1 MSTNQKLLI
10 VEDDES
16 ARSVIRDA
24 LDVIAN
30 LDFLE
35 ASNGIEALRVVNDSE
50 PDVILLDLLMPELDG
65 FEVLKRLRLDSRRG
79 RIKVLVISALS
90 EPALIE
96 LLSEL
101 GADGVVPKP
110 FHVDELTSMVQ
121 QAVDDVRATAP
132 PGGNARSASARG
144 CTPGESPRP
153 GHRPRDVECRIPV
166 ETRPTRVD
174 ERVT

>member
-35 ASNGIEALRVVNDSE
+35 ASNGIEALRVVNESE
-50 PDVILLDLLMPELDG
+50 RDVILLDLLMPELDG

-121 QAVDDVRATAP
+121 QAVDDVRACRLGQGIGRGTS
-132 PGGNARSASARG
+132 NAEYRS
-144 CTPGESPRP
+144 RP
-153 GHRPRDVECRIPV
+153 GQLESKRG
-166 ETRPTRVD
+166 
-174 ERVT
+174 

>member
-35 ASNGIEALRVVNDSE
+35 ASNGIEALRVVNESE

-65 FEVLKRLRLDSRRG
+65 SEVLKRLRLDSRRG

-121 QAVDDVRATAP
+121 QAVDDVRAQHRPAATPVVRAP
-132 PGGNARSASARG
+132 EAARRANRLGQGIGRGTSNAEYRS
-144 CTPGESPRP
+144 RP
-153 GHRPRDVECRIPV
+153 GQLGS
-166 ETRPTRVD
+166 TKG
-174 ERVT
+174 